1 MSTGSN
7 KYRTVEIK
15 IPNGNITKMKLKVLR
30 LPNQL
35 KTEKK

>member
-7 KYRTVEIK
+7 KYKTIK
-15 IPNGNITKMKLKVLR
+15 IKMPNGNIINMKLKVLR
-30 LPNQL
+30 IPNQL